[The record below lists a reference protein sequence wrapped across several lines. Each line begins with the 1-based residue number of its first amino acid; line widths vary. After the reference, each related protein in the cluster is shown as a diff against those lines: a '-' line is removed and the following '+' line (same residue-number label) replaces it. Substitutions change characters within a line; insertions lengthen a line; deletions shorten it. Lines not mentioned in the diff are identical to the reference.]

1 MGLTD
6 KIHDALTS
14 SKDDAANDSES
25 AVEGPAA
32 AGGVTSDQQPEPAAA
47 PQTSE
52 VSSAGSGSDEV
63 ETSAGGADSVP
74 STPDDVAEN
83 FT

>member
-6 KIHDALTS
+6 KIHDALTG
-14 SKDDAANDSES
+14 SKDDAARDSES

-32 AGGVTSDQQPEPAAA
+32 AAGVTPDQQPQPAGA
-47 PQTSE
+47 PQSSQ

-63 ETSAGGADSVP
+63 ETSTGGADSVP
-74 STPDDVAEN
+74 DTPDDVAAD